1 MMDLPPAIE
10 TRGLSK
16 RYKSAH
22 ALRGLDLRVPAGSI
36 YGLVGRNGAG
46 KTTTI
51 KILMGLVHP
60 TSGEG
65 REVGYRIDDVADG
78 RRIRRGTAYVGE
90 DRAMWPDMTV
100 SEVLA
105 VSRPFF
111 PRWRTDLEREY
122 LEAFEIPQ
130 QKRIGRFSKGARSA
144 FAMVLALARGA
155 DLLLLDEPTEGLD
168 PILVERVL
176 QALVRAVADNPV
188 LTVFFSSHRL
198 FEVERI
204 ADRVGILHDGRLLFD
219 DSLDELKTAYK
230 RVVATFDDAP
240 PDALRTLDGVRH
252 ARAEG
257 RMISLLASRHVDD
270 IVAESRARGAR
281 QVDAFPVSLN
291 DIFLDAVGDR
301 VD

>member
-1 MMDLPPAIE
+1 MDLPPAIE

-46 KTTTI
+46 K
-51 KILMGLVHP
+51 M
-60 TSGEG
+60 
-65 REVGYRIDDVADG
+65 
-78 RRIRRGTAYVGE
+78 
-90 DRAMWPDMTV
+90 
-100 SEVLA
+100 
-105 VSRPFF
+105 
-111 PRWRTDLEREY
+111 
-122 LEAFEIPQ
+122 
-130 QKRIGRFSKGARSA
+130 
-144 FAMVLALARGA
+144 
-155 DLLLLDEPTEGLD
+155 LDEPTEGLD

-198 FEVERI
+198 FEVDRI

-257 RMISLLASRHVDD
+257 RMIALLASRHVDE

-281 QVDAFPVSLN
+281 QVDVFPVSLN